1 MIEVVNKYL
10 EVFLKKGLTIKR
22 NVQNNWLNSNLMND
36 LYKNI
41 IYIFIVS
48 FFTFLKKILKFSL
61 LIKIYKFLFIS
72 LAPKINFSKSKNKI
86 QIFEKKK
93 MLSYYP

>member
-41 IYIFIVS
+41 IYIYLLYR
-48 FFTFLKKILKFSL
+48 FL
-61 LIKIYKFLFIS
+61 LF
-72 LAPKINFSKSKNKI
+72 
-86 QIFEKKK
+86 
-93 MLSYYP
+93 